1 MIIENFWKQYLFTW
15 IIWIFAP
22 KIVIFVKVQNF
33 DDFLREN
40 SQSNRNECKR
50 ITIIN
55 WFLAR
60 KFKFTILLLFSKN
73 WIFGHYLRFW
83 KWIFTPF
90 FSFISEKC
98 ETTSRKTFQIS
109 SRKRRSIRRRNQPDH
124 FPIRKLIPP
133 IIVPYWFCFLS
144 TSSNDFLSVEFGC
157 TIILEIQRFTV
168 IISSKTFAGSTT

>member
-40 SQSNRNECKR
+40 SHSNRNECKR

-73 WIFGHYLRFW
+73 WIFGHNLRFSNCVVWNHLFW
-83 KWIFTPF
+83 KWIFTPIF
-90 FSFISEKC
+90 FHLFQKSARQQAEKRFKSVLEKGGVSEEEIS
-98 ETTSRKTFQIS
+98 R
-109 SRKRRSIRRRNQPDH
+109 
-124 FPIRKLIPP
+124 
-133 IIVPYWFCFLS
+133 
-144 TSSNDFLSVEFGC
+144 
-157 TIILEIQRFTV
+157 
-168 IISSKTFAGSTT
+168 IISLSEN